1 MNECEVKLEVGEA
14 AETGMSTEIFVLCAN
29 NGNGS
34 RPASQ
39 SKSGGWYSNDH
50 QQLIILLIF
59 LGLIHGCGQGGP
71 EVVADGFMNSY
82 YSAANLGEALKLADG
97 LAAKKIQ
104 DQQRLVK
111 VESGAQTTPGRR
123 VSYSLLEKTE
133 TEGKLFFRYEVRIE
147 VQGSGSFTRKALLAL
162 NKEPN
167 GWRVTNF
174 SDSE

>member
-1 MNECEVKLEVGEA
+1 
-14 AETGMSTEIFVLCAN
+14 
-29 NGNGS
+29 
-34 RPASQ
+34 
-39 SKSGGWYSNDH
+39 
-50 QQLIILLIF
+50 
-59 LGLIHGCGQGGP
+59 
-71 EVVADGFMNSY
+71 MNSY
-82 YSAANLGEALKLADG
+82 YAAANLGEALKLADG

-123 VSYSLLEKTE
+123 VSYSLMEKTE
-133 TEGKLFFRYEVRIE
+133 MEGKLFFRYEVRIE

-174 SDSE
+174 SDTN

>member
-1 MNECEVKLEVGEA
+1 LVYYMGA
-14 AETGMSTEIFVLCAN
+14 G
-29 NGNGS
+29 
-34 RPASQ
+34 R
-39 SKSGGWYSNDH
+39 
-50 QQLIILLIF
+50 
-59 LGLIHGCGQGGP
+59 GP

-111 VESGAQTTPGRR
+111 GESGAQTTPGRR